1 MAMNSFIS
9 KRNRV
14 VAGVA
19 ALLAGVALSV
29 TAQQQQ
35 RGGGGFGNQGNNA
48 NRGGTASGAAGLY
61 NYNGNVGSAIITVD
75 PQTHNII
82 VIADSETS
90 LQISNVISNLD
101 TPKPQVLINVVFAEV
116 QRNNSSDIGVEGGW
130 GKNNIGNNI
139 ASGAGS
145 VFGLSGLNSVA
156 TNINPIGQPIATA
169 LTPGTGGAGSGGL
182 YQIAGQ
188 DFQATLRAIAKSGK
202 VQVLSRPSIIARDGQ
217 LAKIVVGQQVPL
229 PSGVSYANAGN
240 NTIPIINVAYTDVG
254 IILNVTPFIGSNGQV
269 EMIVQ
274 PQISSVSPNERQSLS
289 SEVSAPYINVRS
301 ADTVVVTPHSKTVVI
316 GGLMSD
322 SKTDANSRVPLLGD
336 IPWLGNLFKSRQ
348 KSNAK
353 TELLIFL
360 TPHIIEAP
368 NQLALL
374 SGDITRQ
381 NNLLTNSTT
390 EQELN
395 KFLEQLPT
403 KKGN

>member
-1 MAMNSFIS
+1 MNSFIS

>member
-1 MAMNSFIS
+1 
-9 KRNRV
+9 
-14 VAGVA
+14 
-19 ALLAGVALSV
+19 
-29 TAQQQQ
+29 
-35 RGGGGFGNQGNNA
+35 
-48 NRGGTASGAAGLY
+48 
-61 NYNGNVGSAIITVD
+61 
-75 PQTHNII
+75 
-82 VIADSETS
+82 
-90 LQISNVISNLD
+90 
-101 TPKPQVLINVVFAEV
+101 
-116 QRNNSSDIGVEGGW
+116 
-130 GKNNIGNNI
+130 
-139 ASGAGS
+139 
-145 VFGLSGLNSVA
+145 
-156 TNINPIGQPIATA
+156 
-169 LTPGTGGAGSGGL
+169 
-182 YQIAGQ
+182 
-188 DFQATLRAIAKSGK
+188 
-202 VQVLSRPSIIARDGQ
+202 
-217 LAKIVVGQQVPL
+217 
-229 PSGVSYANAGN
+229 
-240 NTIPIINVAYTDVG
+240 
-254 IILNVTPFIGSNGQV
+254 V

-274 PQISSVSPNERQSLS
+274 PQISSVSPNERQALS

-322 SKTDANSRVPLLGD
+322 SKTDANSRVPVLGD

-381 NNLLTNSTT
+381 NNLMTNSTT